1 MAKNN
6 FYQKIL
12 VAVNGKMSAVHTA
25 MYGIMMARSYDLE
38 IKFVYVVDTATLK
51 YLAMNKLL
59 VSDER
64 LDFEEKLHQD
74 GQNTLNY
81 ITNLAKAK
89 GVDSEAE
96 LLCGGV
102 YTEIIKAADA
112 FNADVILIGGV
123 DKDSL
128 QRNVFSPDQIE
139 LLANSKIP
147 VLVVQQP
154 DIEKQF
160 KIF

>member
-81 ITNLAKAK
+81 ITSLAKAK

-102 YTEIIKAADA
+102 YNQSCRC
-112 FNADVILIGGV
+112 F
-123 DKDSL
+123 
-128 QRNVFSPDQIE
+128 
-139 LLANSKIP
+139 
-147 VLVVQQP
+147 
-154 DIEKQF
+154 
-160 KIF
+160 

>member
-1 MAKNN
+1 ME
-6 FYQKIL
+6 F
-12 VAVNGKMSAVHTA
+12 
-25 MYGIMMARSYDLE
+25 
-38 IKFVYVVDTATLK
+38 
-51 YLAMNKLL
+51 
-59 VSDER
+59 
-64 LDFEEKLHQD
+64 
-74 GQNTLNY
+74 
-81 ITNLAKAK
+81 
-89 GVDSEAE
+89 
-96 LLCGGV
+96 
-102 YTEIIKAADA
+102 IIKAADA

-128 QRNVFSPDQIE
+128 QRNVFSPDQME